1 MEIPWWT
8 AAWLVTTD
16 GGYSEPEDLE
26 DLVRRFD
33 RMSAEE
39 REGVAFL
46 ECMAPIPLPG
56 SEPAMTVP
64 VAAIPALLDLMF

>member
-8 AAWLVTTD
+8 AAWLVTND

-26 DLVRRFD
+26 EVVRRFEK
-33 RMSAEE
+33 MSAKE
-39 REGVAFL
+39 REDIAFL
-46 ECMAPIPLPG
+46 ECMAPIPLPD

-64 VAAIPALLDLMF
+64 AAAIPALIDLMF